1 MSQTPDETVIDPT
14 YAAPEHYVMPTCTPT
29 LPPDPLCSV
38 ISPIVWIL
46 NTPDRFDLYS
56 AVSTKEC
63 CILFFLRL
71 KVDFIGLFDYFLLNL
86 VIAIM
91 HVLSDIVF
99 TICHVRC

>member
-1 MSQTPDETVIDPT
+1 VGSSVTSYLKLTELICFLIRMSQTPDETVIDPT

-63 CILFFLRL
+63 
-71 KVDFIGLFDYFLLNL
+71 
-86 VIAIM
+86 
-91 HVLSDIVF
+91 
-99 TICHVRC
+99 

>member
-1 MSQTPDETVIDPT
+1 VIDPT

-63 CILFFLRL
+63 
-71 KVDFIGLFDYFLLNL
+71 
-86 VIAIM
+86 
-91 HVLSDIVF
+91 
-99 TICHVRC
+99 